1 MDVAL
6 LKSRPAKLSIAGL
19 TYTPLKALGRGA
31 YGLVWLYTSMAETLG
46 QRSFVAAKIFNP
58 GPRSRKAAEREAYV
72 LRIVEHP
79 HVVPLVALLYDQ
91 QCGGEPRDVLC
102 LAYCQEGSPS
112 GDLFW
117 ESLAMAML
125 EAAFGLGHIHSCG
138 FTHNDVAPKNILESG
153 SGIIQVSD
161 CGSALF
167 VDEGALEHP
176 PGMSSA
182 TQSCDC
188 SHTFSSATPLQ
199 VR

>member
-6 LKSRPAKLSIAGL
+6 LKTRPAKLSIAGL
-19 TYTPLKALGRGA
+19 TYTPLKPLGRGT
-31 YGLVWLYTSMAETLG
+31 YGLVWLYTSMAKTLG

-58 GPRSRKAAEREAYV
+58 GPRSREAAEREANV

-102 LAYCQEGSPS
+102 LAYCQEGSS
-112 GDLFW
+112 CGGRFW

-125 EAAFGLGHIHSCG
+125 EAAFGLGHIHACG

-153 SGIIQVSD
+153 SGIVQVSD
-161 CGSALF
+161 CGSALLIH
-167 VDEGALEHP
+167 EGALEHP
-176 PGMSSA
+176 PGM
-182 TQSCDC
+182 
-188 SHTFSSATPLQ
+188 
-199 VR
+199 